1 MKKTALFFALCLL
14 VILAGCGGK
23 KGAAESGEAGSQSLY
38 TTVVQY
44 SGEDE
49 STEKY
54 LEIAGRSQ
62 KLLPLLEKNL
72 DAFVMDAYNFQDAD
86 GEGTLLYTLNGMNYP
101 EEIDPNGCSVRID
114 PNYLKVNPIES
125 ADGRPIEEQLV
136 MDDCTLNLLV
146 PEKFREQEADILEGY
161 RKHFYFEKVEAEN
174 SYNQEAGIQER
185 LDLSLEDLSVHII
198 YVKNGQEYCTFRKD
212 CAADTGNRISD
223 PVAQIYTGNIHCNY
237 AHSLLS
243 QWTYFYWDGN
253 ASQAFEAMKPYVKQ
267 CGASESFRAVDL
279 AGEF

>member
-136 MDDCTLNLLV
+136 E
-146 PEKFREQEADILEGY
+146 P
-161 RKHFYFEKVEAEN
+161 
-174 SYNQEAGIQER
+174 AG
-185 LDLSLEDLSVHII
+185 
-198 YVKNGQEYCTFRKD
+198 
-212 CAADTGNRISD
+212 
-223 PVAQIYTGNIHCNY
+223 
-237 AHSLLS
+237 
-243 QWTYFYWDGN
+243 
-253 ASQAFEAMKPYVKQ
+253 
-267 CGASESFRAVDL
+267 
-279 AGEF
+279 AGEIPGAGGGYSGGLPETLLL